1 MAKRGPKNKYP
12 GGVFVW
18 QKQLSTVPCKCGCGQ
33 FITNRAARN
42 LETGR
47 PNAGGYVSG
56 HVWKGRTLLDSAK
69 QKMRENHADVSGD
82 KNPNFGKGLHGENNP
97 NWQGGKT
104 LRYSKG
110 KNHPK
115 SNTKKDLQFRVSIRE
130 RDEKCVLCGNTSRLE
145 VHHIVSWIDSE
156 EKRFDPMNCV
166 TLCKSCHTRAD
177 NAHHKDRINPM
188 LMAYM
193 DSL

>member
-18 QKQLSTVPCKCGCGQ
+18 LKQPSTVQCKCGCGQ
-33 FITNRAARN
+33 FITNLSARN
-42 LETGR
+42 LSELK
-47 PNAGGYVSG
+47 PNAGYING
-56 HVWKGRTLLDSAK
+56 HIWKGKTFPEAMK
-69 QKMRENHADVSGD
+69 QKMRESHADVSGD

-115 SNTKKDLQFRVSIRE
+115 SNTKQDLQFRVSIRE